1 MSFTPNSTNNGD
13 FTSDQ
18 AVSPNLSR
26 SEQLRVLRDI
36 IMDLE
41 RTEQTMDSS
50 NSTCIGEI
58 KQNGN
63 AFAGQFTK
71 MQNDFSER
79 IRKMEEQHREEK
91 DKNGHILERISELAK
106 QQQRNTYELKQFG
119 TILAIISDQQKEQQQ
134 QIDQLSSAIQEK
146 CAKIVA
152 TENLNEMEKDTSQRI
167 GKIFEKFSL
176 LDNFVGV
183 LKDRFRKE
191 LLNAVHPANRVKIC
205 EKFMITQEYYWDANS
220 CHNDLKIVDDKCLTI
235 HYIGNGKAH
244 RSVFAKYA
252 IPSCD
257 CGIFY
262 FEIEIIHM
270 KNCATIGLGTK
281 AMPLDQR
288 VGMHSDSYGCTTN
301 GLFLMNGSFKN
312 GKTKFSAGDIVG
324 FGINL
329 ASGRII
335 FTKNGLPLDSTNWF
349 VSPSAG
355 DPLFACV
362 SLHNSGDKIM
372 ANFGPHFKFDLAS
385 VEIFSNPNRNFLD
398 ANACHNR
405 MQITGAES
413 LMVFCKEGTAW
424 NSVFAKYPISSCD
437 SYIFYFETLIEKM
450 GYVTIGLATKAM
462 PLDEVVGN
470 WDNSYGYH
478 SYGSFYIN
486 NSARTYGSPKFSSGD
501 IIGCGV
507 IMDTG
512 RIIFTKN
519 GQIIDS
525 SDLFIS
531 SFSSIADLL
540 FPCFSLHN
548 TGDTIRAN
556 FGPNFKFDISNV
568 EECLSK
574 QQKQN
579 CWDAN
584 DRHSDLDIIGDKLS
598 TINYK
603 ANGNAWR
610 SAFTKYSWLSMNC
623 DIFYFEIRVINVKSH
638 LLIGFAPK
646 QKSSLGGTVRN
657 CIGTFAYEGDGTF
670 WVNGAKIN
678 GNLTTKFTHGD
689 IVGCGTHL
697 ETRQIIFTKNGKRLD
712 TTNWLIPSPI
722 DPLFPC
728 VSLFDCGDKIEANFG
743 PNFKFDLANI

>member
-1 MSFTPNSTNNGD
+1 MD
-13 FTSDQ
+13 F
-18 AVSPNLSR
+18 
-26 SEQLRVLRDI
+26 
-36 IMDLE
+36 E
-41 RTEQTMDSS
+41 RTEQTTDSS
-50 NSTCIGEI
+50 NSTCVGEFE
-58 KQNGN
+58 QNGN
-63 AFAGQFTK
+63 AFGDQFTK
-71 MQNDFSER
+71 MQNEFSER

-152 TENLNEMEKDTSQRI
+152 TENLNEMEMDTSQRI
-167 GKIFEKFSL
+167 GKIYEKFSL

-183 LKDRFRKE
+183 LKDRFRNE

-205 EKFMITQEYYWDANS
+205 EKFSIPQQFCWDANS
-220 CHNDLKIVDDKCLTI
+220 CHSDLKFIDDNCLAV
-235 HYIGNGKAH
+235 HYIGNGKAY
-244 RSVFAKYA
+244 RSVFANYS

-257 CGIFY
+257 SGIFY
-262 FEIEIIHM
+262 FEMEIINL
-270 KNCATIGLGTK
+270 KNCATIGLATK

-288 VGMHSDSYGCTTN
+288 VGMHSDSYGCATN
-301 GLFLMNGSFKN
+301 GLFLINGSFKN
-312 GKTKFSAGDIVG
+312 GKTKFSAGEIVG

-329 ASGRII
+329 ANGRII
-335 FTKNGLPLDSTNWF
+335 CTKNGLPLDSTNWF

-372 ANFGPHFKFDLAS
+372 ANFGPYFKFDLAS
-385 VEIFSNPNRNFLD
+385 VEIYSNPNRNFLD

-405 MQITGAES
+405 LQITGAES
-413 LMVFCKEGTAW
+413 LTANYKENEYAW
-424 NSVFAKYPISSCD
+424 SSVFAKYPISSCD
-437 SYIFYFETLIEKM
+437 CYIFYFETLIEKIS
-450 GYVTIGLATKAM
+450 YVTIGLATKAM

-501 IIGCGV
+501 IIGVGV
-507 IMDTG
+507 FMDTG
-512 RIIFTKN
+512 RIFFTKN
-519 GQIIDS
+519 GEILGNIHPICSFLPFLPLLIICFHAF
-525 SDLFIS
+525 LY
-531 SFSSIADLL
+531 SI
-540 FPCFSLHN
+540 
-548 TGDTIRAN
+548 GDTIRAN

-568 EECLSK
+568 EECFSK
-574 QQKQN
+574 QQKEN

-584 DRHSDLDIIGDKLS
+584 DCHSDLEIIGDKLS
-598 TINYK
+598 TVNYK

-610 SAFTKYSWLSMNC
+610 SIFTKYSWLNTNC
-623 DIFYFEIRVINVKSH
+623 DIIYFEILVVNVKSY

-712 TTNWLIPSPI
+712 TTNWLIPSPT

-728 VSLFDCGDKIEANFG
+728 ISLFDCGDKIEANFG